1 MPQDLS
7 AVHPELRS
15 LFKRFPRFSIHRK
28 NLKLARWMSRLFG
41 GQKAAAGVRIKMV
54 EVPGQDAGQ
63 TIRLRVYRP
72 APSPLASPALVWIH
86 GGGFVFG
93 TVEMDDGLV
102 SHFAHELGILVV
114 SVDYR
119 LAPEHPFPAALDDC
133 YTALKW
139 VRNHAADLGI
149 DSQRIAVGGD
159 SAGGGLAACLAQL
172 AVDRGEVQP
181 VFQLLVY
188 PMLDDRT
195 VLREDVP
202 HPELLTWSQGNN
214 RFGWE
219 SYLGQPGGL
228 EQTPPYAVAARR
240 EDCSGLPPAWIGV
253 GTLDLF
259 HDESIAYA
267 QRLKDNGVECTFEVI
282 HGAFHG
288 FDILDH
294 RPQVVKDFRMAEIE
308 ALRKS
313 LFRTD

>member
-1 MPQDLS
+1 MPKDLS

-28 NLKLARWMSRLFG
+28 NLKLVRWMSRLFG
-41 GQKAAAGVRIKMV
+41 GQKAAPGIHIENVQ
-54 EVPGQDAGQ
+54 VPGQDPGQ

-72 APSPLASPALVWIH
+72 KTLPQSSPALVWIH
-86 GGGFVFG
+86 GGGYVFG

-102 SHFAHELGILVV
+102 SHFAHELGILVL

-133 YTALKW
+133 YAALKW
-139 VRNHAADLGI
+139 AHDHAVDLGI
-149 DSQRIAVGGD
+149 DPQRVAVGGD

-172 AVDRGEVQP
+172 AIDRGEVLP

-195 VLREDVP
+195 VLR
-202 HPELLTWSQGNN
+202 PEIPNQDLLTWSQGNN

-219 SYLGQPGGL
+219 SYLHQPGGL
-228 EQTPPYAVAARR
+228 EQAPPYAVAARR
-240 EDCSGLPPAWIGV
+240 EDLSGLPPAWIGV

-259 HDESIAYA
+259 HDESAAYA
-267 QRLKDNGVECTFEVI
+267 QKLKDCGVECTLEVI
-282 HGAFHG
+282 QGAFHG
-288 FDILDH
+288 FDILDQG
-294 RPQVVKDFRMAEIE
+294 PQVVKLFRKAEIE
-308 ALRKS
+308 ALRKG